1 MGEVKFYKKPTPD
14 QISQALVAATALREG
29 EDPDSL
35 GHYLLYLHERS
46 QHLETVYAHVHHYL
60 HSGMAAR
67 EHSMLLRAIEKA
79 EKAAHPHEDG
89 QAVFPG
95 S

>member
-1 MGEVKFYKKPTPD
+1 MPEIIYIKKPLPE
-14 QISQALVAATALREG
+14 QIETALAAATQLRMK
-29 EDPDSL
+29 EDPDAL
-35 GHYLLYLHERS
+35 GHYLMYLHERNK
-46 QHLETVYAHVHHYL
+46 HLEEIYSHVHHYL

-89 QAVFPG
+89 AAVFPG
-95 S
+95 A